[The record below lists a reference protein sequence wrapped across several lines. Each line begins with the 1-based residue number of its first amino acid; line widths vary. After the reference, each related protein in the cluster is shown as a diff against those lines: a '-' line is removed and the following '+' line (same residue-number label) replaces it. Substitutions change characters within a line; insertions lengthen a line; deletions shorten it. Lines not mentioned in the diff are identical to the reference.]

1 MQQCIINFQ
10 KKNNRISDARVQVV
24 WSNSREIGCGY
35 HFCPTVTSSSFTNAY
50 YLVCNYGPASAHY
63 TLMGTRSLG
72 ITSGSGRIRFVG
84 LYSAAPIGGGA
95 YWAITTHN
103 VRDGL
108 DAAVATR
115 LVHRGGSR
123 K

>member
-1 MQQCIINFQ
+1 MATTSVQLLRVRLSLMPTTLSATTDLRQHIILF
-10 KKNNRISDARVQVV
+10 
-24 WSNSREIGCGY
+24 
-35 HFCPTVTSSSFTNAY
+35 
-50 YLVCNYGPASAHY
+50 LVDSYCD
-63 TLMGTRSLG
+63 MGTRSLG